1 MPDEAIPY
9 VSILRDNYPN
19 KIWQMKEE
27 EEEVAFVKYLIFFF
41 SLFWKLIIN
50 IIISISIAEMKTKV
64 GQTQIQMRLQQAA
77 KSRSIS

>member
-50 IIISISIAEMKTKV
+50 IIISIAEMKTKV

>member
-1 MPDEAIPY
+1 
-9 VSILRDNYPN
+9 
-19 KIWQMKEE
+19 MKEE
-27 EEEVAFVKYLIFFF
+27 EEEEAAFVKYLIFFF

-50 IIISISIAEMKTKV
+50 IIISISEMKTKV

>member
-27 EEEVAFVKYLIFFF
+27 EEEEAAFVKYLIFFF

-50 IIISISIAEMKTKV
+50 IIISIAEMKTKV
-64 GQTQIQMRLQQAA
+64 GQTQIQKRLQPAV

>member
-1 MPDEAIPY
+1 
-9 VSILRDNYPN
+9 
-19 KIWQMKEE
+19 MKEE

-50 IIISISIAEMKTKV
+50 IIISIAEMKTKV